1 MKTNGDLPKKLP
13 VGIWIRVST
22 DDQAEGDSPQ
32 HHEIRA
38 RGYAET
44 KGWEVRELYDLA
56 GISGK
61 SVKDHPEAKRMLL
74 DIKRGHIKG
83 LIFSKLARFAR
94 NTKEL
99 LEFAEYFEQHGA
111 ALISIME
118 SIDTSTPVG
127 RLFYTIIA
135 AMAQWEREEI
145 GDRVRASIAIRAKL
159 GKPIS
164 GSAPYGYRWQ
174 NKKLVQHP
182 DEAPIRKQAYELF
195 LQYRR
200 KGYVARLLTQA
211 GHRTREG
218 KDWHD
223 YTVGRT
229 LADTSAKGLYIHNRT
244 KKVGNWKHEPKP
256 ESEWGVIQVEPIVS
270 EELWAQVNRIM
281 EEQLKAHVRPG
292 KRPKQLFAGIVR
304 CKCGSRMYVPVST
317 PKYVCDKCR
326 NRIPCVDL
334 EAIFLDELKG
344 FFANPERLAGH
355 LKAAHEKTAEKGRLV
370 ETVQQQIQKVRD
382 EMARTHRLY
391 LDEAITLQS
400 FKEFYGPSEERL
412 KQLQAEQVK
421 IQSEVDVGRVA
432 DLSAEAVLQEAI
444 GLQDRWPHLATDE
457 KRKVVESIIE
467 QIVVDKDGQ
476 EIELT
481 LSCLPTSVEP
491 TNSHQ
496 HL

>member
-1 MKTNGDLPKKLP
+1 MKTPSELPKKLP

-22 DDQAEGDSPQ
+22 DDQAQGDSPQ

-38 RGYAET
+38 RTYAET

-56 GISGK
+56 GVSGK
-61 SVKDHPEAKRMLL
+61 SVKDHPEAKRMLR

-99 LEFAEYFEQHGA
+99 LDFAEYFEQENA
-111 ALISIME
+111 VLISLQE

-145 GDRVRASIAIRAKL
+145 GDRVRASIGIRAKL

-164 GSAPYGYRWQ
+164 GSAPYGFRWE

-182 DEAPIRKQAYELF
+182 EEAPIRKQAYELF
-195 LQYRR
+195 RQFRR
-200 KGYVARLLTQA
+200 KGYVARMLNQA
-211 GHRTREG
+211 GHRTRDG
-218 KDWHD
+218 KEWHD

-229 LADTSAKGLYIHNRT
+229 LADESAKGTYIHNRT
-244 KKVGNWKHEPKP
+244 KRTGSWKSEPKP
-256 ESEWGVIQVEPIVS
+256 ESEWGVIPVEPIVS
-270 EELWAQVNRIM
+270 EELWAQVNQIM
-281 EEQLKAHVRPG
+281 EEQRKGHVRPG

-304 CKCGSRMYVPVST
+304 CKCGPRMYVPVNT
-317 PKYVCDKCR
+317 PKYVCEKCR
-326 NRIPCVDL
+326 SRIPCVDL

-355 LKAAHEKTAEKGRLV
+355 LKAAHEKTTEKSHFLA
-370 ETVQQQIQKVRD
+370 TMQQQVQKVRD

-391 LDEAITLQS
+391 LDGAIAVEG
-400 FKEFYGPSEERL
+400 FKAFYAPLEERL
-412 KQLQAEQVK
+412 KQLQSDQIKVQA
-421 IQSEVDVGRVA
+421 EVDIGRVA
-432 DLSAEAVLQEAI
+432 DLSAEAVLQEARD
-444 GLQDRWPHLATDE
+444 LQNRWPDLPNDE
-457 KRKVVESIIE
+457 KRKVVESIVE
-467 QIVVDKDGQ
+467 QIVVDQEKQ

-481 LSCLPTSVEP
+481 LSCLPTSVET
-491 TNSHQ
+491 TNSQ
-496 HL
+496 QSL